1 MDFLLEALTNW
12 LKEMLVGGIMSNLS
26 GMFDSVNQQVAD
38 ISVQVGQTPQGW
50 NGSIFSM
57 IENLSNSIMVPI
69 AGVILA
75 IVMTVDLIQMIAD
88 KNNLHDVDTW
98 MIFKWVFK
106 SAAAILIV
114 TNTWNIVMG
123 VFDMAQSVV
132 AQAAGIINS
141 DASIDISSVMTD
153 LEPRLMEMD
162 LGPLFGLW
170 FQSLFICIT
179 MWALYICIFIVIYGR
194 MIEIYLVT
202 SVAPVPMAA
211 MMGKEWGGMGQNYL
225 RSLLALGFQAF
236 LIIVCVAI
244 YAVLVQN
251 IALEDDIIMAIWSC
265 VGYTVLLCF
274 TLFKPAVSPNQSF
287 RRTKTEGGFHIG
299 LCTRTQGLNKSQNKG
314 HVQSDQAAAYLLH
327 GRSAYWRTAFLFA
340 QKTYRKQCSG
350 YVYDAGYAALLYAG
364 YVRKA
369 WTAPGKDRGQ
379 HSQSSC
385 NPSKAATLPDQQL
398 LCRIKAAGNAR

>member
-1 MDFLLEALTNW
+1 
-12 LKEMLVGGIMSNLS
+12 MSNLS

-57 IENLSNSIMVPI
+57 IQNLSETIIIPI
-69 AGVILA
+69 AGAILA
-75 IVMTVDLIQMIAD
+75 FVMTLELIQLIVE

-123 VFDMAQSVV
+123 VFDVAQSVV
-132 AQAAGIINS
+132 AQAAGIIGS
-141 DASIDISSVMTD
+141 DASIDISTVMTD
-153 LEPRLMEMD
+153 METRLMEMD

-170 FQSLFICIT
+170 VQSLFIGIT

-202 SVAPVPMAA
+202 SVAPIPMAT

-225 RSLLALGFQAF
+225 RSLFALGFQAF

-244 YAVLVQN
+244 YAVLVQG
-251 IALEDDIIMAIWSC
+251 IATEDDIIMAIWTC

-274 TLFKPAVSPNQSF
+274 TLFKTGS
-287 RRTKTEGGFHIG
+287 
-299 LCTRTQGLNKSQNKG
+299 L
-314 HVQSDQAAAYLLH
+314 
-327 GRSAYWRTAFLFA
+327 
-340 QKTYRKQCSG
+340 
-350 YVYDAGYAALLYAG
+350 
-364 YVRKA
+364 
-369 WTAPGKDRGQ
+369 
-379 HSQSSC
+379 
-385 NPSKAATLPDQQL
+385 SKAVFQAH
-398 LCRIKAAGNAR
+398 

>member
-1 MDFLLEALTNW
+1 MDFLLDAITTW

-57 IENLSNSIMVPI
+57 IQNLSETIIIPI
-69 AGVILA
+69 AGAILA
-75 IVMTVDLIQMIAD
+75 FVMTLELIQLIVE

-98 MIFKWVFK
+98 MFFKWVFK

-123 VFDMAQSVV
+123 VFDVAQSVV
-132 AQAAGIINS
+132 AQAAGIIGS
-141 DASIDISSVMTD
+141 DASIDISTVMTD
-153 LEPRLMEMD
+153 METRLMEMD

-170 FQSLFICIT
+170 VQSLFIGIT

-202 SVAPVPMAA
+202 SVAPIPMAT

-225 RSLLALGFQAF
+225 RSLFALGFQAF

-244 YAVLVQN
+244 YAVLVQG
-251 IALEDDIIMAIWSC
+251 IATEDDIIMAIWTC

-274 TLFKPAVSPNQSF
+274 TLFKTGS
-287 RRTKTEGGFHIG
+287 
-299 LCTRTQGLNKSQNKG
+299 L
-314 HVQSDQAAAYLLH
+314 
-327 GRSAYWRTAFLFA
+327 
-340 QKTYRKQCSG
+340 
-350 YVYDAGYAALLYAG
+350 
-364 YVRKA
+364 
-369 WTAPGKDRGQ
+369 
-379 HSQSSC
+379 
-385 NPSKAATLPDQQL
+385 SKAVFQAH
-398 LCRIKAAGNAR
+398 